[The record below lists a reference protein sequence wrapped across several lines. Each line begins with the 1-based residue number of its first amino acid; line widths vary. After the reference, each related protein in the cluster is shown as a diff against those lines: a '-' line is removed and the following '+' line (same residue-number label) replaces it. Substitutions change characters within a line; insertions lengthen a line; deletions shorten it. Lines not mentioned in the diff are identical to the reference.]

1 MAYNN
6 EWQGGVRVG
15 GVPEYMSPPAD
26 TGDAIVTCVLS
37 LYSRCRFKKQTA
49 HGRS

>member
-1 MAYNN
+1 MACNN
-6 EWQGGVRVG
+6 EWQGRVKVG
-15 GVPEYMSPPAD
+15 EYMSPPAD

>member
-1 MAYNN
+1 MACNN

-15 GVPEYMSPPAD
+15 GGYMSPPAD

-37 LYSRCRFKKQTA
+37 LYSRRRFKKQTA